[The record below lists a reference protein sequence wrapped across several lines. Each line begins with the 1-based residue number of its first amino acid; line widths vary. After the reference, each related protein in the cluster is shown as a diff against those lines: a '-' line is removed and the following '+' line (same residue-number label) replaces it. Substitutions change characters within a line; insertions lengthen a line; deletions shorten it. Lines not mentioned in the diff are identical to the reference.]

1 VIDFFATMWLPA
13 AVLPVSLQLW
23 GMVVL
28 IGANSVF
35 MQARTGQ
42 SLGKVILGLQL
53 VWPVRNT
60 DHVPMGAYPSML
72 RNAARICLHALDLI
86 FFIGLFRPLWDWH
99 RQTFADKYT
108 KVLVLAQRP
117 LLTMGTAPKGAKSLL

>member
-1 VIDFFATMWLPA
+1 VIDFFATMSLPTV
-13 AVLPVSLQLW
+13 VLPVSLQIW

-42 SLGKVILGLQL
+42 SLGKVLLGLQ
-53 VWPVRNT
+53 VIWPVRND

-72 RNAARICLHALDLI
+72 RCTARICLQFIDVVSV
-86 FFIGLFRPLWDWH
+86 IGLFRPIWDWH
-99 RQTFADKYT
+99 RQTFSDEFT

-117 LLTMGTAPKGAKSLL
+117 LLTMGTAPKGAESLL